1 LSLLADEV
9 AGKPENSEVLNADC
23 WFRGLFNV
31 ALDTAVGSCTRAVE
45 RADEPMA
52 ALDSRAMVQFRL
64 GNYDAAIADLDAV
77 LRLAPA
83 IADSRYLRGVV
94 RLKKGDRAG
103 QEDIETALR
112 MSPHLAEFYARH
124 GVAPGT

>member
-1 LSLLADEV
+1 M

-31 ALDTAVGSCTRAVE
+31 ALDNAVGGCTRAVE

-64 GNYDAAIADLDAV
+64 GNYDAALADLDTV

-83 IADSRYLRGVV
+83 AAESRYLRGVV
-94 RLKKGDRAG
+94 RLKAGDREG
-103 QEDIETALR
+103 REDIEKALR
-112 MSPHLAEFYARH
+112 MAPHLAELYARH
-124 GVAPGT
+124 GVAPVS